1 MSISRKHVP
10 LILALGVIV
19 LASGGWLLLRD
30 GRHQRT
36 NNAYVTA
43 DFTVVAP
50 KVAGFVSEVRVA
62 DNQPVRAG
70 DVLARIDDRD
80 YQVALTAAQADL
92 ANARAQLATARAALA
107 QQASLIDQA
116 RATRDVSQSEL
127 TLAQADQQRYRAL
140 ARDGAGT
147 VQNAQQAQSRE
158 AVASAHLQQGRAAL
172 LTAQQRTD
180 ILSAG
185 VQSAQAAVQRAEA
198 AQARAALDLSHTQ
211 LRAPIDGV
219 VGRRAIRVGA
229 YLAPGTPVLAVVPLQ
244 QAFVVANFQET
255 QMARMRAGQQVQLQ
269 VDVFPGQRLH
279 GRIDSI
285 APATGVTFA
294 AVAPENA
301 TGNFTKVVQRIP
313 VKIVLD
319 KNQPL
324 LGQLRAGMS
333 VEASVDLD
341 SGRRIPDGAGA

>member
-1 MSISRKHVP
+1 MSTSRKHVP
-10 LILALGVIV
+10 LTVALGVVV
-19 LASGGWLLLRD
+19 LATGGWLLLRD
-30 GRHQRT
+30 GRHQHT

-62 DNQPVRAG
+62 DNQPVKAG
-70 DVLARIDDRD
+70 DVLASIDDRD
-80 YQVALTAAQADL
+80 YQVALAAARADL
-92 ANARAQLATARAALA
+92 ANARAQLANAQAVLA
-107 QQASLIDQA
+107 QQDSLIDQA
-116 RATRDVSQSEL
+116 RATLDVSQSEL
-127 TLAQADQQRYRAL
+127 TLAQADQRRYGEL

-147 VQNAQQAQSRE
+147 MQNAQQAQSRQ
-158 AVASAHLQQGRAAL
+158 AVASAHLHQGRAAL
-172 LTAQQRTD
+172 LTARQRTD
-180 ILSAG
+180 ILNAG

-198 AQARAALDLSHTQ
+198 AQARAELDLSHTQ

-229 YLAPGTPVLAVVPLQ
+229 YLTPGTPVLAVVPLQ

-255 QMARMRAGQQVQLQ
+255 QMTRMRAGQKVELQ
-269 VDVFPGQRLH
+269 VDVFPGQSLH

-319 KNQPL
+319 KEQPL
-324 LGQLRAGMS
+324 LGKLRAGMS

-341 SGRRIPDGAGA
+341 SGRHGLDGAGA

>member
-1 MSISRKHVP
+1 MSESRKHVP
-10 LILALGVIV
+10 LIIALGVVV
-19 LASGGWLLLRD
+19 LATGGWLLLRD

-36 NNAYVTA
+36 NNAYVSA

-62 DNQPVRAG
+62 DNQTVKAG

-80 YQVALTAAQADL
+80 YQVALTAARANL
-92 ANARAQLATARAALA
+92 ANARAQLANAQAALA
-107 QQASLIDQA
+107 QQGSLIDQA
-116 RATRDVSQSEL
+116 RATLAVSESEL
-127 TLAQADQQRYRAL
+127 TLAQADQQRYGAL

-147 VQNAQQAQSRE
+147 VQNAQQAQSHQ

-172 LTAQQRTD
+172 LTARQRTG
-180 ILSAG
+180 ILDAG
-185 VQSAQAAVQRAEA
+185 VQAAQAAVQRAEA
-198 AQARAALDLSHTQ
+198 AQARAELDLSHTE

-229 YLAPGTPVLAVVPLQ
+229 YLTPGTAVLAVVPLQ

-255 QMARMRAGQQVQLQ
+255 QMTRMRAGQAVALQ
-269 VDVFPGQRLH
+269 VDVFPGQPLRGH
-279 GRIDSI
+279 IDSI

-319 KNQPL
+319 KDQPL
-324 LGQLRAGMS
+324 LGELRAGMS

-341 SGRRIPDGAGA
+341 SGRRGLPGEGA

>member
-1 MSISRKHVP
+1 MSASRKHVP
-10 LILALGVIV
+10 LIIALGVVV
-19 LASGGWLLLRD
+19 LAAGGWLLLRD

-50 KVAGFVSEVRVA
+50 KVAGFVSEVRVV
-62 DNQPVRAG
+62 DNQRVTAG

-80 YQVALTAAQADL
+80 YQVALAATRADL
-92 ANARAQLATARAALA
+92 ASARAQLANAQAALT
-107 QQASLIDQA
+107 QQDALIDQA
-116 RATRDVSQSEL
+116 RAAVDVGQSEL
-127 TLAQADQQRYRAL
+127 GLAQADQQRYRAL
-140 ARDGAGT
+140 ASDGAGT
-147 VQNAQQAQSRE
+147 VQNAQQAQSRQ
-158 AVASAHLQQGRAAL
+158 AVAGAHLQQGRAAL
-172 LTAQQRTD
+172 LAARQRIA
-180 ILSAG
+180 ILQAG

-198 AQARAALDLSHTQ
+198 AQARAELDLSHTE
-211 LRAPIDGV
+211 LRAPIDGM

-229 YLAPGTPVLAVVPLQ
+229 YLSPGTPVLAVVPLQ

-255 QMARMRAGQQVQLQ
+255 QVTRMQAGQRVDLQ
-269 VDVFPGQRLH
+269 VDVFPGQPLR

-319 KNQPL
+319 TDQPL

-341 SGRRIPDGAGA
+341 SGRRAGGGEGV